1 MMQPIRVSQ
10 TSPSSRSSD
19 SSSLASSR
27 CRIGI
32 IAKQCVDDESAVI
45 LDICIERKLSYIP
58 SVRDEGGTNSPTDCG
73 DE

>member
-1 MMQPIRVSQ
+1 MMPRIGVSQ

-27 CRIGI
+27 RRIGM
-32 IAKQCVDDESAVI
+32 IAKQCVDDESVVI
-45 LDICIERKLSYIP
+45 LDICIERKLSYTP
-58 SVRDEGGTNSPTDCG
+58 SVRNEGGTNSLADCG